1 MVSKTFM
8 IAAMITYVEAR
19 FGQEQVPISAISSV
33 AGGDAGAA
41 ATIAGAA
48 ISDLLGAA
56 NSCDKLVRADQIF
69 TELGGGADALT
80 AAIGMVTAEKN
91 TNPFAGGNAQNVC
104 GDASLPVTPELRG
117 ITPLIDPD
125 VDVNG
130 DAAALSQSSAASPLA
145 ADGLSVF
152 DLMDQAGL
160 GDLVVSQAAAGGAA
174 QGGNQAAAGTGNN
187 ANAGNNT
194 SGGNN
199 ANAGNG
205 NANNNQQQGSAAGNA
220 TADAG
225 NDAAAGNNNA
235 NAGDNQNANAGNNNN
250 NNNNNN
256 TGNANNQNDNANAG
270 NDNAADNQNNNQ
282 QDAAAGNN
290 NQNNNANAGN
300 DNAGNNAG
308 NNANAG
314 NNDAADD
321 QNNNQQNGSN
331 NAGNNANNQ
340 QDAAGGAAG
349 AGGEDFGLCTPTI
362 TFQGGENGRAADEF
376 TFQIADPLARGG
388 QGEALNP
395 DIITNALCNQL
406 TNVCEANDAAVA
418 TCESAAAA
426 VQGGTRNKA
435 LADQFNSLVGFAG
448 AVTNPDGGP
457 EDVAAAGAGA
467 VSAAK
472 ARKMRR
478 GLRL

>member
-8 IAAMITYVEAR
+8 IAAMIAYVEAR
-19 FGQEQVPISAISSV
+19 FGQEQVPINAISSV
-33 AGGDAGAA
+33 QGGDAGAA
-41 ATIAGAA
+41 STIAGAA
-48 ISDLLGAA
+48 ISDLLGGA

-160 GDLVVSQAAAGGAA
+160 GDLVVSQASAGGAAAGGAA
-174 QGGNQAAAGTGNN
+174 QGGNQAAAGNG
-187 ANAGNNT
+187 NAGNAAN
-194 SGGNN
+194 G
-199 ANAGNG
+199 NAGNAANNG
-205 NANNNQQQGSAAGNA
+205 NANNNQQQQGSAAGNA
-220 TADAG
+220 TDNAG

-235 NAGDNQNANAGNNNN
+235 NNNNNNQNANADNNNNANAGNNNNANAGNNNNANNNGNAGNDNAANNQNDNQNNNN

-256 TGNANNQNDNANAG
+256 NQQNGNNNAG
-270 NDNAADNQNNNQ
+270 NNANNQNNNQ
-282 QDAAAGNN
+282 QDAAAGNG
-290 NQNNNANAGN
+290 NNNANAGA
-300 DNAGNNAG
+300 DAGN
-308 NNANAG
+308 
-314 NNDAADD
+314 
-321 QNNNQQNGSN
+321 
-331 NAGNNANNQ
+331 
-340 QDAAGGAAG
+340 AAGGAAG

-426 VQGGTRNKA
+426 VKGGDRNKA
-435 LADQFNSLVGFAG
+435 LADQFNSLIGFPG

-467 VSAAK
+467 AK

-478 GLRL
+478 GLRM

>member
-1 MVSKTFM
+1 
-8 IAAMITYVEAR
+8 
-19 FGQEQVPISAISSV
+19 
-33 AGGDAGAA
+33 
-41 ATIAGAA
+41 
-48 ISDLLGAA
+48 
-56 NSCDKLVRADQIF
+56 
-69 TELGGGADALT
+69 
-80 AAIGMVTAEKN
+80 MVTAEKN
-91 TNPFAGGNAQNVC
+91 TNPFANGNVQNVC

-160 GDLVVSQAAAGGAA
+160 GDLVVSQAASGGAAAGGAA
-174 QGGNQAAAGTGNN
+174 QGGNQAAAGNGNAGNAGNDAGNN
-187 ANAGNNT
+187 AGNQNAANNGNN
-194 SGGNN
+194 
-199 ANAGNG
+199 
-205 NANNNQQQGSAAGNA
+205 NNNQQQQGSAASNA
-220 TADAG
+220 TAD
-225 NDAAAGNNNA
+225 AGNNNA
-235 NAGDNQNANAGNNNN
+235 NAGNNNANAGNNNANSCN
-250 NNNNNN
+250 NNA
-256 TGNANNQNDNANAG
+256 GNANNQNNAG
-270 NDNAADNQNNNQ
+270 NDNAA
-282 QDAAAGNN
+282 N

-300 DNAGNNAG
+300 DNAGNDNAA
-308 NNANAG
+308 NNQ
-314 NNDAADD
+314 NDN
-321 QNNNQQNGSN
+321 QNNN
-331 NAGNNANNQ
+331 NAGNNAGNNQ
-340 QDAAGGAAG
+340 QDAAAGNNNNANAGADAGNAAGNAAGAG

-426 VQGGTRNKA
+426 VKGGDRNKA
-435 LADQFNSLVGFAG
+435 LADQFNSLIGFPG

-457 EDVAAAGAGA
+457 EDVPAAGAGA
-467 VSAAK
+467 AGAAK

-478 GLRL
+478 GLRM

>member
-8 IAAMITYVEAR
+8 IAAMIAYVEAR
-19 FGQEQVPISAISSV
+19 FGQEQVPINAISSV
-33 AGGDAGAA
+33 QGGDAGAA
-41 ATIAGAA
+41 STIAGAA
-48 ISDLLGAA
+48 ISDLLGGA

-160 GDLVVSQAAAGGAA
+160 GDLVVSQASAGGAAAGGAA
-174 QGGNQAAAGTGNN
+174 QGGNQAAAGNG
-187 ANAGNNT
+187 NAGNAAN
-194 SGGNN
+194 G
-199 ANAGNG
+199 NAGNAANNG
-205 NANNNQQQGSAAGNA
+205 NANNNQQQQGSAAGNA
-220 TADAG
+220 TDNAG

-235 NAGDNQNANAGNNNN
+235 NNNNNNNQNANADNNNNANAGNNNN
-250 NNNNNN
+250 ANAGNNNN
-256 TGNANNQNDNANAG
+256 ANNNGNAG
-270 NDNAADNQNNNQ
+270 NDNAANNQ
-282 QDAAAGNN
+282 QDAAAGNG
-290 NQNNNANAGN
+290 NNNANAGA
-300 DNAGNNAG
+300 DAGN
-308 NNANAG
+308 
-314 NNDAADD
+314 
-321 QNNNQQNGSN
+321 
-331 NAGNNANNQ
+331 
-340 QDAAGGAAG
+340 AAGGAAG

-426 VQGGTRNKA
+426 VKGGDRNKA
-435 LADQFNSLVGFAG
+435 LADQFNSLIGFPG

-467 VSAAK
+467 AK

-478 GLRL
+478 GLRM